1 LKPSLRVD
9 PEKDPDYRSG
19 GSTRVDP
26 IQRKNKNDYY
36 RSFKT
41 QLRVNKGHELI
52 MSSQLNLYLKKKT
65 KESKQPRFDL
75 GFWPSQVGLI
85 VHIFFLKSGPIKS
98 LGQPVKP
105 V

>member
-1 LKPSLRVD
+1 
-9 PEKDPDYRSG
+9 
-19 GSTRVDP
+19 
-26 IQRKNKNDYY
+26 
-36 RSFKT
+36 
-41 QLRVNKGHELI
+41 